1 MEQNLKVNE
10 LLQLLAQVWYLWR
23 KTFPQSETTAEVL
36 RLVQE
41 LQIIIFSEK

>member
-1 MEQNLKVNE
+1 MNE

-23 KTFPQSETTAEVL
+23 KTFPQSENTEEVL

-41 LQIIIFSEK
+41 LQIIVFNEKSGGKKA